1 MGVFTDLEVAYLH
14 SQRLPRLATA
24 SASGQPDVYAV
35 GFGLEGDAIVSGG
48 IDLTKTVRFRHLKE
62 NPRATIVID
71 DLASTDPFSPRGVK
85 VRGAAAIEEHE
96 GSWRVRIEPEVIWS
110 WGINPNAE
118 KRFASIERRMV
129 TAK

>member
-24 SASGQPDVYAV
+24 SASGQPDVSAV